1 MVLNLSK
8 QCCFTTQNTA
18 VVYHCFS
25 DSEHFFCCC
34 CSSRTTGRLF
44 VLAGINRS
52 IDDAHPARPLC
63 GRPVAQQPSSPA
75 GRPSPALLGP
85 SSGPRSM
92 QGQHSRRATL
102 YIWKLSAGTPVN
114 FKVTEGQFFF
124 YCDLVSAEGGISP
137 NQSDVRGRK
146 IQGLC

>member
-1 MVLNLSK
+1 MNSFNVSDSTVNSRKKPKNSFIGLAYKEAALAVVLNLSK

-63 GRPVAQQPSSPA
+63 GRPVAQQPSRPAQSSPA
-75 GRPSPALLGP
+75 WALLRPPQHAGP
-85 SSGPRSM
+85 AQQESHALHLKAFSWHSSE
-92 QGQHSRRATL
+92 L
-102 YIWKLSAGTPVN
+102 
-114 FKVTEGQFFF
+114 
-124 YCDLVSAEGGISP
+124 
-137 NQSDVRGRK
+137 
-146 IQGLC
+146 